1 LVVPYVH
8 RNHAKNPHENGL
20 TRIHQNDP
28 RHLHINSNALTSG
41 ATTMTK
47 MITFSA
53 AFVMVSLGFAA
64 ALLQAAQMLS

>member
-1 LVVPYVH
+1 
-8 RNHAKNPHENGL
+8 
-20 TRIHQNDP
+20 
-28 RHLHINSNALTSG
+28 
-41 ATTMTK
+41 MTK